1 MKTIEPIIIV
11 VATDDKYMVL
21 LAVLIKS
28 IEKHLSSER
37 KINLYIIE
45 DKVSQNNKEKL
56 LKSIDSSV
64 TSVIWKNV
72 NEINLTGYKIPMD
85 WSSWPITI
93 HLRLFFPYL
102 LGPGV
107 DKILYLDVDM
117 MLQTDISE
125 LYDTP
130 LDGFV
135 IAAVTDERI
144 KSFDNP
150 WGGIKNYNELA
161 LVGSLAYFNTGLL
174 LINCNEWIKYE
185 TTYKVIDCIN
195 ENKSHANF
203 PDQYGLN
210 IVLVHRWKSLD
221 ATWNYFSTGKD
232 LSAKLIHFI
241 ERKPI
246 FNSYNGN
253 PEFKKIFLNYVEG
266 TEWGQIKEKSD
277 IHWYWNKLKNRLT
290 KYINYLFR

>member
-1 MKTIEPIIIV
+1 MEPIIIV

-21 LAVLIKS
+21 LAVLMKS
-28 IEKHLSSER
+28 IEKNLTSER
-37 KINLYIIE
+37 KIHLYIIE
-45 DKVSQNNKEKL
+45 DKVSKTNKEKL
-56 LKSIDSSV
+56 LNSINSSI

-102 LGPGV
+102 LGQGV
-107 DKILYLDVDM
+107 EKILYLDVDM
-117 MLQTDISE
+117 MLQADISE

-135 IAAVTDERI
+135 IGAVTDERV

-150 WGGIKNYNELA
+150 WGGIKNFEELG
-161 LVGSLAYFNTGLL
+161 LDGSLAYFNTGLL
-174 LINCNEWIKYE
+174 LINCKEWIKHE
-185 TTYKVIDCIN
+185 TTYRVIDCIN
-195 ENKSHANF
+195 ENKTYANF

-210 IVLVHRWKSLD
+210 IVLAHKWKFLSP
-221 ATWNYFSTGKD
+221 TWNYFSTGKD
-232 LSAKLIHFI
+232 LNAKLIHFI

-266 TEWGQIKEKSD
+266 SEWGKIKGKSD
-277 IHWYWNKLKNRLT
+277 FNWYWNKVKNRVN
-290 KYINYLFR
+290 KYLNYLLK